1 MRTLYKKYVQGT
13 EKLHDVQLLLFRIIL
28 VIGFYGPAMMKVK
41 NLEGVAE
48 WFGSMSYPFPMVSAV
63 LAMTTEVLGIILL
76 TLGFGTR
83 VIALPMMFV
92 MVVAI
97 FTTHISNGFAAG
109 DNGFEIPLYYF
120 LMLFALVVYGSGK
133 FSLDHLLSRRSQQTP
148 APASKA
154 AAAA

>member
-1 MRTLYKKYVQGT
+1 MRTLYRKFVQGT

-76 TLGFGTR
+76 TLGLGSR
-83 VIALPMMFV
+83 VIALPMMFM

-109 DNGFEIPLYYF
+109 DNGFEIPLYYI
-120 LMLFALVVYGSGK
+120 LMLLALVVFGSGK
-133 FSLDHLLSRRSQQTP
+133 YSLDHLLSRRSQ
-148 APASKA
+148 
-154 AAAA
+154 

>member
-1 MRTLYKKYVQGT
+1 MKTLYRKFVEGT
-13 EKLHDVQLLLFRIIL
+13 EKLHDVQLLLFRVIL

-48 WFGSMSYPFPMVSAV
+48 WFGSMSYPFPMVSAI
-63 LAMTTEVLGIILL
+63 LAMTTEVMGIVLL
-76 TLGFGTR
+76 TLGLGTR

-109 DNGFEIPLYYF
+109 DNGFEIPLYYL
-120 LMLFALVVYGSGK
+120 LMLFALVVYGSGRY
-133 FSLDHLLSRRSQQTP
+133 SLDHLLDRKRLSSG
-148 APASKA
+148 SDV
-154 AAAA
+154 

>member
-1 MRTLYKKYVQGT
+1 MKTLYRKFVQGMD
-13 EKLHDVQLLLFRIIL
+13 KLHDLALFLFRIIL
-28 VIGFYGPAMMKVK
+28 AIGFYSPAMMKVK

-48 WFGSMSYPFPMVSAV
+48 WFGSMSYPFPMVSAI

-83 VIALPMMFV
+83 IIALPLMFV

-109 DNGFEIPLYYF
+109 DNGFEIPLYYL

-133 FSLDHLLSRRSQQTP
+133 FSLDYLLGRK
-148 APASKA
+148 SKDA
-154 AAAA
+154 VGND

>member
-1 MRTLYKKYVQGT
+1 MKTLYKKFVQGM
-13 EKLHDVQLLLFRIIL
+13 EKLHDLTLLLFRIIL
-28 VIGFYGPAMMKVK
+28 VIGFYSPAMMKVK

-48 WFGSMSYPFPMVSAV
+48 WFGSMSYPFPLVSAI
-63 LAMTTEVLGIILL
+63 LAMTTEVLGIVLL

-133 FSLDHLLSRRSQQTP
+133 FSLDYLLGRKSQQV
-148 APASKA
+148 SKNA
-154 AAAA
+154 

>member
-1 MRTLYKKYVQGT
+1 MRTLYRKFVEGT

-28 VIGFYGPAMMKVK
+28 AIGFYSPAMMKVK

-48 WFGSMSYPFPMVSAV
+48 WFGSMSYPFPMVSAI
-63 LAMTTEVLGIILL
+63 LAMTTEVLGIVLLILGL
-76 TLGFGTR
+76 GTR

-133 FSLDHLLSRRSQQTP
+133 YSLDYLLGRKSQ
-148 APASKA
+148 
-154 AAAA
+154 

>member
-1 MRTLYKKYVQGT
+1 MKTLYRKFVQGM
-13 EKLHDVQLLLFRIIL
+13 EKLHDLTLLLFRIIL
-28 VIGFYGPAMMKVK
+28 VIGFYSPAMMKVK

-48 WFGSMSYPFPMVSAV
+48 WFGSMSYPFPMVSAI
-63 LAMTTEVLGIILL
+63 LAMTTEVLGIVLL

-133 FSLDHLLSRRSQQTP
+133 FSLDYLLDRKSKVVD
-148 APASKA
+148 ASP
-154 AAAA
+154 

>member
-1 MRTLYKKYVQGT
+1 MKTLYRKFVQGM
-13 EKLHDVQLLLFRIIL
+13 EKLHDLTLFLFRIIL
-28 VIGFYGPAMMKVK
+28 AIGFYSPAMMKVK

-48 WFGSMSYPFPMVSAV
+48 WFGSMSYPFPMVSAI
-63 LAMTTEVLGIILL
+63 LAMTTEVLGIVLL

-83 VIALPMMFV
+83 IIALPLMFV

-109 DNGFEIPLYYF
+109 DNGFEIPLYYI

-133 FSLDHLLSRRSQQTP
+133 FSLDYLLGRK
-148 APASKA
+148 SKDA
-154 AAAA
+154 VGTD

>member
-1 MRTLYKKYVQGT
+1 MRTLYRKFVEGT

-28 VIGFYGPAMMKVK
+28 AM
-41 NLEGVAE
+41 
-48 WFGSMSYPFPMVSAV
+48 S
-63 LAMTTEVLGIILL
+63 TEVLGIVLL
-76 TLGFGTR
+76 TLGFGSR

-133 FSLDHLLSRRSQQTP
+133 FSLDYLIANRSKETNPAQSASVDQLVGPVKGRWTLLI
-148 APASKA
+148 K
-154 AAAA
+154 

>member
-1 MRTLYKKYVQGT
+1 MLTLYRKFVQGM
-13 EKLHDVQLLLFRIIL
+13 EKLHDLTLFLFRIIL
-28 VIGFYGPAMMKVK
+28 AIGFYSPAMMKVK

-48 WFGSMSYPFPMVSAV
+48 WFGSMSYPFPMVSAI
-63 LAMTTEVLGIILL
+63 LAMTTEVLGIVLL

-133 FSLDHLLSRRSQQTP
+133 FSLDYLLGRK
-148 APASKA
+148 SKGA
-154 AAAA
+154 AASS

>member
-1 MRTLYKKYVQGT
+1 
-13 EKLHDVQLLLFRIIL
+13 
-28 VIGFYGPAMMKVK
+28 MMKVK

-48 WFGSMSYPFPMVSAV
+48 WFGSMSYPFPMVSAI
-63 LAMTTEVLGIILL
+63 LAMSTEVLGIVLL
-76 TLGFGTR
+76 TLGLGTR

-120 LMLFALVVYGSGK
+120 LMLFALVVYGSGRY
-133 FSLDHLLSRRSQQTP
+133 SLDHLLDRNRKKSVL
-148 APASKA
+148 
-154 AAAA
+154 

>member
-1 MRTLYKKYVQGT
+1 MRTLYRKFVEGT
-13 EKLHDVQLLLFRIIL
+13 EKLNDVQLLLFRIIL
-28 VIGFYGPAMMKVK
+28 VIGFYSPAMMKVK

-63 LAMTTEVLGIILL
+63 LAMSTEVLGIVLL
-76 TLGFGTR
+76 TLGLGTR
-83 VIALPMMFV
+83 IIALPMMFV

-133 FSLDHLLSRRSQQTP
+133 FSLDHLLSRRSQRTP
-148 APASKA
+148 SSTAEA

>member
-1 MRTLYKKYVQGT
+1 MKTLYRKFVQGM
-13 EKLHDVQLLLFRIIL
+13 EKLHDLTLFLFRIIL
-28 VIGFYGPAMMKVK
+28 AIGFYSPAMMKVK

-48 WFGSMSYPFPMVSAV
+48 WFGSMSYPFPMVSAI

-83 VIALPMMFV
+83 IIALPLMFV

-109 DNGFEIPLYYF
+109 DNGFEIPLYYL

-133 FSLDHLLSRRSQQTP
+133 FSLDYLLGRK
-148 APASKA
+148 SKDA
-154 AAAA
+154 VGTD

>member
-1 MRTLYKKYVQGT
+1 MRTLYRKFVQGT

-76 TLGFGTR
+76 TLGLGSR

-109 DNGFEIPLYYF
+109 DNGFEIPLYYI
-120 LMLFALVVYGSGK
+120 LMLLALVVFGSGK
-133 FSLDHLLSRRSQQTP
+133 YSLDHLLSRRSQ
-148 APASKA
+148 
-154 AAAA
+154 

>member
-1 MRTLYKKYVQGT
+1 MKTLYRKFVEGT

-28 VIGFYGPAMMKVK
+28 VIGFYSPAMMKVK
-41 NLEGVAE
+41 NLESVAE
-48 WFGSMSYPFPMVSAV
+48 WFGSMSYPFPMVSAI
-63 LAMTTEVLGIILL
+63 LAMSTEVLGIVLL
-76 TLGFGTR
+76 TLGLGTR

-133 FSLDHLLSRRSQQTP
+133 FSLDHLLSRRSQRTP
-148 APASKA
+148 SSTAEA

>member
-1 MRTLYKKYVQGT
+1 
-13 EKLHDVQLLLFRIIL
+13 
-28 VIGFYGPAMMKVK
+28 
-41 NLEGVAE
+41 
-48 WFGSMSYPFPMVSAV
+48 MSYPFPMVSAI

-83 VIALPMMFV
+83 VIALPLMFV

-109 DNGFEIPLYYF
+109 DNGFEIPLYYI

-133 FSLDHLLSRRSQQTP
+133 FSLDYLIGRKSQ
-148 APASKA
+148 KA
-154 AAAA
+154 ARTA

>member
-1 MRTLYKKYVQGT
+1 MKTLYRKYVQGMG
-13 EKLHDVQLLLFRIIL
+13 KLHDLTLFLFRIIL
-28 VIGFYGPAMMKVK
+28 AIGFYSPAMMKVK

-48 WFGSMSYPFPMVSAV
+48 WFGSMSYPFPMVSAI
-63 LAMTTEVLGIILL
+63 LAMTTEVLGIVLL

-97 FTTHISNGFAAG
+97 FTTHISNGFAAA

-133 FSLDHLLSRRSQQTP
+133 FSLDYLLGRK
-148 APASKA
+148 SKDA
-154 AAAA
+154 VGTD

>member
-1 MRTLYKKYVQGT
+1 MKTLYRKFVQGM
-13 EKLHDVQLLLFRIIL
+13 EKLHDLTLLLFRIIL
-28 VIGFYGPAMMKVK
+28 VIGFYSPAMMKVK

-48 WFGSMSYPFPMVSAV
+48 WFGSMSYPFPMVSAI
-63 LAMTTEVLGIILL
+63 LAMTTEVLGIMLL

-133 FSLDHLLSRRSQQTP
+133 FSLDYLLGRKSQ
-148 APASKA
+148 KA
-154 AAAA
+154 AGTA

>member
-1 MRTLYKKYVQGT
+1 MKTLYIKFVQGM
-13 EKLHDVQLLLFRIIL
+13 EKLHDLTLLLFRIIL
-28 VIGFYGPAMMKVK
+28 AIGFYSPAMMKVK

-48 WFGSMSYPFPMVSAV
+48 WFGSMSYPFPLVSAI
-63 LAMTTEVLGIILL
+63 LAMTTEVLGIVLL

-133 FSLDHLLSRRSQQTP
+133 FSLDYLLGRKSQ
-148 APASKA
+148 KA
-154 AAAA
+154 AGTA